1 MSYALAHI
9 FHLHIIWST
18 CMSYALIAR
27 ILHRFEVGDILPVCG
42 QTRSQAWQSSRAWLY
57 FVILQGIPK
66 NCLWNL
72 EGKVGKLDIFGPLG
86 PFGPIWAIISHF
98 GPKL

>member
-1 MSYALAHI
+1 
-9 FHLHIIWST
+9 
-18 CMSYALIAR
+18 MSYALIAR

-66 NCLWNL
+66 NYLWNL
-72 EGKVGKLDIFGPLG
+72 EGNCLQHSLEKPVASF
-86 PFGPIWAIISHF
+86 
-98 GPKL
+98 